1 MIAKDVSSGGGK
13 IDTVLL
19 SLYLALV
26 GIGWLMIYAVGYKQG
41 YTEDFNEFMIKTV
54 VGKQTM
60 FIAISILLILIIFSI
75 DAKFW
80 RVFAYPIY
88 GFGLVLLVLVLI
100 FGKEI
105 NGAKAWFSFGGFGFQ
120 PAEVAKLGTCLVLSS
135 YLSSPSTSLRD
146 SQATLTILGLLA
158 LPMCLIML
166 QPDAGSMLVFLS
178 FSIMMYRE
186 GLSGIPFLIAFAVLT
201 VFILALLFE
210 QSPNEVVMYLMMLS
224 SLIFAFN
231 IAEKQRI
238 WLTATIVLIITSAY
252 FFFNT
257 QQDIALFLMLIAVLI
272 YIVIHSRRGR
282 FRMVIL
288 TAGALLLSSIVVY
301 STSFAFKNI
310 LKKHQQDRID
320 VWLRPDRVD
329 PHGAA
334 YNLNNSKL
342 AIGSGGFQGK
352 GYLDGTLTKLNFVPE
367 QQTDFIFCT
376 IGEEQGFIGVF
387 AVLAIFVLFLIRIV
401 QVAERQ
407 KLNFVRLYAYGL
419 AGIYFFHFFINIGMT
434 MGLVPVIG
442 IPLPF
447 ISGGGSSLL
456 GFTAMLAIL
465 LKLDSHRYTI

>member
-1 MIAKDVSSGGGK
+1 MIAKDVAGSGK
-13 IDTVLL
+13 VDSALL

-26 GIGWLMIYAVGYKQG
+26 AIGWLMIYAVGYKQG
-41 YTEDFNEFMIKTV
+41 YTDDFNDFILKTV
-54 VGKQTM
+54 VGKQTI
-60 FIAISILLILIIFSI
+60 FIAISIVLILAIFSI

-80 RVFAYPIY
+80 RVFAYPVY
-88 GFGLVLLVLVLI
+88 GVGLFLLILVLI

-105 NGAKAWFSFGGFGFQ
+105 NGAKAWFSFGGFSFQ
-120 PAEVAKLGTCLVLSS
+120 PVEIAKLGTCLVLSS

-146 SQATLTILGLLA
+146 SQATMTILGLLG

-178 FSIMMYRE
+178 FSIMLFRE
-186 GLSGIPFLIAFAVLT
+186 GLSGVPYLIAFSIVT

-210 QSPNEVVMYLMMLS
+210 QSPNEVVLYLMMIC
-224 SLIFAFN
+224 SLIYAFN
-231 IAEKQRI
+231 IAERQRI
-238 WLTATIVLIITSAY
+238 WLTGTITVVITSAY
-252 FFFNT
+252 LFFNT
-257 QQDIALFLMLIAVLI
+257 QQDIALFLMLLCVLL
-272 YIVIHSRRGR
+272 YIVVHSRRGR
-282 FRMVIL
+282 FRMVIV
-288 TAGALLLSSIVVY
+288 TASALLLSAIVVY
-301 STSFAFKNI
+301 STSFAFKNV

-320 VWLRPDRVD
+320 VWLRPEKVD
-329 PHGAA
+329 AKGAA

-342 AIGSGGFQGK
+342 AIGSGGLQGK
-352 GYLDGTLTKLNFVPE
+352 GFLEGTMTKLSFVPE

-376 IGEEQGFIGVF
+376 IGEEQGFVGVF
-387 AVLAIFVLFLIRIV
+387 AVIAIFVLFLIRIV

-407 KLNFVRLYAYGL
+407 KLAFARLYGYGL

>member
-1 MIAKDVSSGGGK
+1 MIAKDASGGGK
-13 IDTVLL
+13 IDSVLL

-26 GIGWLMIYAVGYKQG
+26 GIGWMMIYAVGYKQG
-41 YTEDFNEFMIKTV
+41 YTNDFNEFMLKTV

-60 FIAISILLILIIFSI
+60 FIIIASLLILVIFSI

-80 RVFAYPIY
+80 RVFAYPVY
-88 GFGLVLLVLVLI
+88 GGGILLLILVLI

-105 NGAKAWFSFGGFGFQ
+105 NGARAWFSIAGFGFQ
-120 PAEVAKLGTCLVLSS
+120 PVEVAKLGTCLVLSS
-135 YLSSPSTSLRD
+135 YLSSPSTSFRD
-146 SQATLTILGLLA
+146 NQATLTILGLLA

-178 FSIMMYRE
+178 FSIMLYRE
-186 GLSGIPFLIAFAVLT
+186 GLSGVPYLIAFSVLT
-201 VFILALLFE
+201 VFIIALLFE
-210 QSPNEVVMYLMMLS
+210 QNPNEVVMYLMMIS

-231 IAEKQRI
+231 IVRRQRI
-238 WLTATIVLIITSAY
+238 WLALTIAVIIVSAY
-252 FFFNT
+252 LFFNT
-257 QQDIALFLMLIAVLI
+257 QQDIALFVMLISVLI
-272 YIVIHSRRGR
+272 YIVVHSRRGR

-288 TAGALLLSSIVVY
+288 TAGALLLSAIVVY
-301 STSFAFKNI
+301 STSFTFKNI

-320 VWLRPDRVD
+320 VWLRPDKVD

-352 GYLDGTLTKLNFVPE
+352 GYLEGAMTKLNFVPE

-376 IGEEQGFIGVF
+376 IGEEQGFVGVF
-387 AVLAIFVLFLIRIV
+387 AVIAIFVLFLVRIV
-401 QVAERQ
+401 QIAERQ
-407 KLNFVRLYAYGL
+407 KLNFARLYGYGL
-419 AGIYFFHFFINIGMT
+419 AGIFFFHFFINIGMT

-447 ISGGGSSLL
+447 VSAGGSSLL

-465 LKLDSHRYTI
+465 LKLDSSRYTI

>member
-1 MIAKDVSSGGGK
+1 MIAKDASGGGK
-13 IDTVLL
+13 IDSVLL

-26 GIGWLMIYAVGYKQG
+26 GIGWMMIYAVGYKQG
-41 YTEDFNEFMIKTV
+41 YTNDFNDFMLKTV

-60 FIAISILLILIIFSI
+60 FVMIAMLLVLVIFSI

-80 RVFAYPIY
+80 RVFAYPVY
-88 GFGLVLLVLVLI
+88 GIGIFLLILVLI
-100 FGKEI
+100 FGREI
-105 NGAKAWFSFGGFGFQ
+105 NGARAWFSIGGFGFQ
-120 PAEVAKLGTCLVLSS
+120 PVEVAKLGTCLVLSS
-135 YLSSPSTSLRD
+135 YLSSPSTSFRD
-146 SQATLTILGLLA
+146 NQATLTILGLLA

-178 FSIMMYRE
+178 FSIMLYRE
-186 GLSGIPFLIAFAVLT
+186 GLSGVPYLIAFSVLT
-201 VFILALLFE
+201 VFIIALLFE
-210 QSPNEVVMYLMMLS
+210 QNPNEVVMYLMMIS

-231 IAEKQRI
+231 ISQKQRV
-238 WLTATIVLIITSAY
+238 WLASTIAVIIVCAY
-252 FFFNT
+252 LFFNNK
-257 QQDIALFLMLIAVLI
+257 QDIALFVMLICVLL
-272 YIVIHSRRGR
+272 YIVVHSRRGR

-288 TAGALLLSSIVVY
+288 TAGALLLSAIVVY
-301 STSFAFKNI
+301 STSFTFKNI

-320 VWLRPDRVD
+320 VWLRPDKVD

-352 GYLDGTLTKLNFVPE
+352 GYLEGTMTKLNFVPE

-376 IGEEQGFIGVF
+376 IGEEQGFVGVF
-387 AVLAIFVLFLIRIV
+387 AVIAIFVLFLVRIV

-407 KLNFVRLYAYGL
+407 KLNFARLYGYGL
-419 AGIYFFHFFINIGMT
+419 AGIFFFHFFINIGMT

-447 ISGGGSSLL
+447 VSAGGSSLL

-465 LKLDSHRYTI
+465 LKLDSSRYTI

>member
-1 MIAKDVSSGGGK
+1 MIAKDASGGGK
-13 IDTVLL
+13 IDSVLL

-26 GIGWLMIYAVGYKQG
+26 GIGWMMIYAVGYKQG
-41 YTEDFNEFMIKTV
+41 YTDDFNEFMLKTV

-60 FIAISILLILIIFSI
+60 FVVIALLLILVIFSI

-80 RVFAYPIY
+80 RVFAYPVY
-88 GFGLVLLVLVLI
+88 GAGIILLILVLFL
-100 FGKEI
+100 GREI
-105 NGAKAWFSFGGFGFQ
+105 NGARAWFNIGGFGFQ
-120 PAEVAKLGTCLVLSS
+120 PVEVAKLGTCLVLSS
-135 YLSSPSTSLRD
+135 YLSSPSTSFRD
-146 SQATLTILGLLA
+146 NQATLTILGLLA
-158 LPMCLIML
+158 LPMCLIIL

-178 FSIMMYRE
+178 FSIMFYRE
-186 GLSGIPFLIAFAVLT
+186 GLSGVPYLIAFSVLT
-201 VFILALLFE
+201 VFVIALLFE
-210 QSPNEVVMYLMMLS
+210 QNPNEVVMYLMMIS
-224 SLIFAFN
+224 ALIFAFN
-231 IAEKQRI
+231 IARKQRV
-238 WLTATIVLIITSAY
+238 WLASTIAIIIVSAY
-252 FFFNT
+252 MFFNT
-257 QQDIALFLMLIAVLI
+257 QQDIALFLILICVLI
-272 YIVIHSRRGR
+272 YIVVHSRRGR

-320 VWLRPDRVD
+320 VWLRPDKVD

-352 GYLDGTLTKLNFVPE
+352 GYLEGAMTKLNFVPE

-376 IGEEQGFIGVF
+376 IGEEQGFVGVF
-387 AVLAIFVLFLIRIV
+387 AVIAIFVLFLVRIV
-401 QVAERQ
+401 QIAERQ
-407 KLNFVRLYAYGL
+407 KLNFARLYGYGL
-419 AGIYFFHFFINIGMT
+419 AGIFFFHFFINIGMT

-447 ISGGGSSLL
+447 VSAGGSSLL

-465 LKLDSHRYTI
+465 LKLDSSRYTI

>member
-1 MIAKDVSSGGGK
+1 MIAKDASGGGK
-13 IDTVLL
+13 IDSVLL

-26 GIGWLMIYAVGYKQG
+26 GIGWMMIYAVGYKQG
-41 YTEDFNEFMIKTV
+41 YTNDFNDFMLKTV

-60 FIAISILLILIIFSI
+60 FVMIAMLLVLVIFSI

-80 RVFAYPIY
+80 RVFAYPVY
-88 GFGLVLLVLVLI
+88 GIGIFLLILVLI
-100 FGKEI
+100 FGREI
-105 NGAKAWFSFGGFGFQ
+105 NGAKAWFSIGGFGFQ
-120 PAEVAKLGTCLVLSS
+120 PVEVAKLGTCLVLSS
-135 YLSSPSTSLRD
+135 YLSSPSTSFRD
-146 SQATLTILGLLA
+146 NQATLTILGLLA

-178 FSIMMYRE
+178 FSIMLYRE
-186 GLSGIPFLIAFAVLT
+186 GLSGVPYLIAFSVLT
-201 VFILALLFE
+201 VFIIALLFE
-210 QSPNEVVMYLMMLS
+210 QNPNEVVMYLMMIS

-231 IAEKQRI
+231 ISQKQRV
-238 WLTATIVLIITSAY
+238 WLASTIAVIIVCAY
-252 FFFNT
+252 LFFNNK
-257 QQDIALFLMLIAVLI
+257 QDIALFIMLICVLL
-272 YIVIHSRRGR
+272 YIVVHSRRGR

-288 TAGALLLSSIVVY
+288 TAGALLLSAIVVY
-301 STSFAFKNI
+301 STSFTFKNI

-320 VWLRPDRVD
+320 VWLRPDKVD

-352 GYLDGTLTKLNFVPE
+352 GYLEGTMTKLNFVPE

-376 IGEEQGFIGVF
+376 IGEEQGFVGVF
-387 AVLAIFVLFLIRIV
+387 AVIAIFVLFLVRIV

-407 KLNFVRLYAYGL
+407 KLNFARLYGYGL
-419 AGIYFFHFFINIGMT
+419 AGIFFFHFFINIGMT

-447 ISGGGSSLL
+447 VSAGGSSLL

-465 LKLDSHRYTI
+465 LKLDSSRYTI

>member
-1 MIAKDVSSGGGK
+1 MIAKDASGGGK
-13 IDTVLL
+13 IDSVLL

-26 GIGWLMIYAVGYKQG
+26 GIGWMMIYAVGYKQG
-41 YTEDFNEFMIKTV
+41 YTDDFNDFMLKTV

-60 FIAISILLILIIFSI
+60 FVMIAMLLILVIFSI

-80 RVFAYPIY
+80 RVFAYPVY
-88 GFGLVLLVLVLI
+88 GIGIFLLILVLI
-100 FGKEI
+100 FGREI
-105 NGAKAWFSFGGFGFQ
+105 NGARAWFSIGGFGFQ
-120 PAEVAKLGTCLVLSS
+120 PVEVAKLGTCLVLSS
-135 YLSSPSTSLRD
+135 YLSSPSTSFRD
-146 SQATLTILGLLA
+146 NQATLTILGLLA

-178 FSIMMYRE
+178 FSIMLYRE
-186 GLSGIPFLIAFAVLT
+186 GLSGVPYLIAFSVLT
-201 VFILALLFE
+201 VFIIALLFE
-210 QSPNEVVMYLMMLS
+210 QNPNEVVMYLMMIS

-231 IAEKQRI
+231 ISQKQRV
-238 WLTATIVLIITSAY
+238 WLASTIAVIIVCAY
-252 FFFNT
+252 LFFNNK
-257 QQDIALFLMLIAVLI
+257 QDIALFVMLICVLL
-272 YIVIHSRRGR
+272 YIVVHSRRGR

-288 TAGALLLSSIVVY
+288 TAGALLLSAIVVY
-301 STSFAFKNI
+301 STSFTFKNI

-320 VWLRPDRVD
+320 VWLRPDKVD

-352 GYLDGTLTKLNFVPE
+352 GYLEGTMTKLNFVPE

-376 IGEEQGFIGVF
+376 IGEEQGFVGVF
-387 AVLAIFVLFLIRIV
+387 AVIAIFVLFLVRIV

-407 KLNFVRLYAYGL
+407 KLNFARLYGYGL
-419 AGIYFFHFFINIGMT
+419 AGIFFFHFFINIGMT

-447 ISGGGSSLL
+447 VSAGGSSLL

-465 LKLDSHRYTI
+465 LKLDSSRYTI

>member
-1 MIAKDVSSGGGK
+1 MIAKDTSGGGK
-13 IDTVLL
+13 IDSVLL

-41 YTEDFNEFMIKTV
+41 YTEDFNEFMLKTV

-60 FIAISILLILIIFSI
+60 FVLISFLLILIIFSI

-88 GFGLVLLVLVLI
+88 GIGMILLVLVLI
-100 FGKEI
+100 FGTEI
-105 NGAKAWFSFGGFGFQ
+105 NGARAWFSIAGFGFQ
-120 PAEVAKLGTCLVLSS
+120 PVEVAKLGTCLVLSS
-135 YLSSPSTSLRD
+135 YLSSPSTSFRD
-146 SQATLTILGLLA
+146 NQATLTILGLLA

-178 FSIMMYRE
+178 FSIMLFRE
-186 GLSGIPFLIAFAVLT
+186 GLSGVPYLIAFSVFT
-201 VFILALLFE
+201 VFVIALLFE
-210 QSPNEVVMYLMMLS
+210 QSPNEVVLYLMMIS

-231 IAEKQRI
+231 IARKQRI
-238 WLTATIVLIITSAY
+238 WLGSTIAIIIVSAY
-252 FFFNT
+252 LFFNT
-257 QQDIALFLMLIAVLI
+257 QQDIALFLMLICVLL

-288 TAGALLLSSIVVY
+288 TAGALLMSSIVVY
-301 STSFAFKNI
+301 STSFAFKNV

-352 GYLDGTLTKLNFVPE
+352 GYLEGTMTKLNFVPE

-376 IGEEQGFIGVF
+376 IGEEQGFVGVF
-387 AVLAIFVLFLIRIV
+387 AVIAIFVLFLIRIV

-407 KLNFVRLYAYGL
+407 KLTFARLYGYGL
-419 AGIYFFHFFINIGMT
+419 AGIFFFHFFINIGMT

-447 ISGGGSSLL
+447 VSAGGSSLL

-465 LKLDSHRYTI
+465 LKMDSHRYTI

>member
-1 MIAKDVSSGGGK
+1 MLAKDASGGGK
-13 IDTVLL
+13 IDSVLL

-41 YTEDFNEFMIKTV
+41 YTEDFTEFMLKTV

-60 FIAISILLILIIFSI
+60 FVLISFLLILVIFSI

-80 RVFAYPIY
+80 RVFAYPVY
-88 GFGLVLLVLVLI
+88 GIGMLLLILVLI
-100 FGKEI
+100 FGREI
-105 NGAKAWFSFGGFGFQ
+105 NGARAWFSIAGFGFQ
-120 PAEVAKLGTCLVLSS
+120 PVEVAKLGTCLVLSS
-135 YLSSPSTSLRD
+135 YLSSPSTSFRD
-146 SQATLTILGLLA
+146 NQATLTILGLLA

-166 QPDAGSMLVFLS
+166 QPDAGSMLVFFS
-178 FSIMMYRE
+178 FSIMLFRE
-186 GLSGIPFLIAFAVLT
+186 GLSGIPYLIAFSLLT
-201 VFILALLFE
+201 VFIIALLFE
-210 QSPNEVVMYLMMLS
+210 QSPNEVVLYLMMIS

-231 IAEKQRI
+231 IARKQRI
-238 WLTATIVLIITSAY
+238 WLGATIAIIVISAY
-252 FFFNT
+252 MFFNT
-257 QQDIALFLMLIAVLI
+257 QQDIALFVMLICVLL

-301 STSFAFKNI
+301 STSFAFKNV

-352 GYLDGTLTKLNFVPE
+352 GYLEGAMTKLNFVPE

-376 IGEEQGFIGVF
+376 IGEEQGFVGVF
-387 AVLAIFVLFLIRIV
+387 AVIAIFVLFLIRIV

-407 KLNFVRLYAYGL
+407 KLNFARLYGYGL
-419 AGIYFFHFFINIGMT
+419 AGIFFFHFFINIGMT

-447 ISGGGSSLL
+447 VSAGGSSLL

-465 LKLDSHRYTI
+465 LKLDSDRYTI

>member
-1 MIAKDVSSGGGK
+1 MIAKDASGGGK
-13 IDTVLL
+13 IDSVLL

-26 GIGWLMIYAVGYKQG
+26 GIGWMMIYAVGYKQG
-41 YTEDFNEFMIKTV
+41 YTEDFNEFMLKTV

-60 FIAISILLILIIFSI
+60 FIIIASLLILVIFSI

-80 RVFAYPIY
+80 RVFAYPVY
-88 GFGLVLLVLVLI
+88 GAGIILLILVLFL
-100 FGKEI
+100 GREI
-105 NGAKAWFSFGGFGFQ
+105 NGARAWFNIGGFGFQ
-120 PAEVAKLGTCLVLSS
+120 PVEVAKLGTCLVLSS

-146 SQATLTILGLLA
+146 NQATLTILGLLA
-158 LPMCLIML
+158 LPMCLIIL

-178 FSIMMYRE
+178 FSIMFYRE
-186 GLSGIPFLIAFAVLT
+186 GLSGVPYLIAFSVLT
-201 VFILALLFE
+201 VFVIALLFE
-210 QSPNEVVMYLMMLS
+210 QNPNEVVMYLMMIS
-224 SLIFAFN
+224 ALIFAFN
-231 IAEKQRI
+231 IARKQRV
-238 WLTATIVLIITSAY
+238 WLASTIAIIIVSAY
-252 FFFNT
+252 MFFNT
-257 QQDIALFLMLIAVLI
+257 QQDIALFLILICVLI
-272 YIVIHSRRGR
+272 YIVVHSRRGR

-320 VWLRPDRVD
+320 VWLRPDKVD

-352 GYLDGTLTKLNFVPE
+352 GYLEGAMTKLNFVPE

-376 IGEEQGFIGVF
+376 IGEEQGFVGVF
-387 AVLAIFVLFLIRIV
+387 AVIAIFVLFLVRIV
-401 QVAERQ
+401 QIAERQ
-407 KLNFVRLYAYGL
+407 KLNFARLYGYGL
-419 AGIYFFHFFINIGMT
+419 AGIFFFHFFINIGMT

-447 ISGGGSSLL
+447 VSAGGSSLL

-465 LKLDSHRYTI
+465 LKLDSSRYTI

>member
-1 MIAKDVSSGGGK
+1 MIAKDTAGGGK
-13 IDTVLL
+13 VDMPLL

-26 GIGWLMIYAVGYKQG
+26 SIGWLMIYAVGYKQG
-41 YTEDFNEFMIKTV
+41 YTEDFNDFMMKTV
-54 VGKQTM
+54 VGKQTV
-60 FIAISILLILIIFSI
+60 FIVISLLLILIIFSI

-80 RVFAYPIY
+80 RVFAYPVY
-88 GFGLVLLVLVLI
+88 GFGLFLLVLVLI
-100 FGKEI
+100 FGREI
-105 NGAKAWFSFGGFGFQ
+105 NGAKAWFSIGGFGFQ
-120 PAEVAKLGTCLVLSS
+120 PVEIAKLGTCLVLSS
-135 YLSSPSTSLRD
+135 YLSSPSTSMRD
-146 SQATLTILGLLA
+146 SQATLTILGLLG

-178 FSIMMYRE
+178 FSVMFYRE
-186 GLSGIPFLIAFAVLT
+186 GLSGIPYLIAFSAIT

-210 QSPNEVVMYLMMLS
+210 QSPNEVVMYLMMLCS
-224 SLIFAFN
+224 IIYAFN
-231 IAEKQRI
+231 ISEKQRL
-238 WLTATIVLIITSAY
+238 WLVATISIVIGSAY
-252 FFFNT
+252 LFFNGM
-257 QQDIALFLMLIAVLI
+257 QDIALFLMLLCVLI
-272 YIVIHSRRGR
+272 YIVVHSRRGR
-282 FRMVIL
+282 FRMVIV
-288 TAGALLLSSIVVY
+288 TAGSLLLSAIVVY
-301 STSFAFKNI
+301 STSFAFKNV

-320 VWLRPDRVD
+320 VWLRPEKVD
-329 PHGAA
+329 ARGAA

-342 AIGSGGFQGK
+342 AIGSGGLQGK
-352 GYLDGTLTKLNFVPE
+352 GFLEGTMTKLNFVPE

-387 AVLAIFVLFLIRIV
+387 AVIAIFVLFLVRII

-407 KLNFVRLYAYGL
+407 KLNFARLYGYGL

-447 ISGGGSSLL
+447 LSGGGSSLL

>member
-1 MIAKDVSSGGGK
+1 MLAKDTSGGGK
-13 IDTVLL
+13 IDSVLL

-41 YTEDFNEFMIKTV
+41 YTEDFNEFMLKTV

-60 FIAISILLILIIFSI
+60 FVIISFLLILVIFSF

-88 GFGLVLLVLVLI
+88 GIGIVLLILVLI

-105 NGAKAWFSFGGFGFQ
+105 NGARAWFNIAGFGFQ

-135 YLSSPSTSLRD
+135 YLSSPSTSFRD
-146 SQATLTILGLLA
+146 NQATLTILGLLA

-178 FSIMMYRE
+178 FSIMLFRE
-186 GLSGIPFLIAFAVLT
+186 GLSGIPYLIAFSVFT
-201 VFILALLFE
+201 VFIIALLFE
-210 QSPNEVVMYLMMLS
+210 QSPNEVVLYLMMIS

-231 IAEKQRI
+231 IVQKQRI
-238 WLTATIVLIITSAY
+238 WLGATIAIIIISAY
-252 FFFNT
+252 LFFNA
-257 QQDIALFLMLIAVLI
+257 QQDIALFLLLICVLL

-310 LKKHQQDRID
+310 LRKHQQDRID

-352 GYLDGTLTKLNFVPE
+352 GYLEGTMTKLNFVPE

-387 AVLAIFVLFLIRIV
+387 AVIAIFVLFLIRIV

-407 KLNFVRLYAYGL
+407 KLNFARLYGYGL
-419 AGIYFFHFFINIGMT
+419 AGIFFFHFFINIGMT

-447 ISGGGSSLL
+447 VSAGGSSLL

>member
-1 MIAKDVSSGGGK
+1 MIAKDVAGGGK
-13 IDTVLL
+13 VDAALL

-26 GIGWLMIYAVGYKQG
+26 AIGWLMIYAVGYKQG
-41 YTEDFNEFMIKTV
+41 YTDDFNDFITKTV
-54 VGKQTM
+54 VGKQTI
-60 FIAISILLILIIFSI
+60 FIGISGILILIIFSI

-80 RVFAYPIY
+80 RVFAYPVY
-88 GFGLVLLVLVLI
+88 GFGLFLLVLVLI
-100 FGKEI
+100 FGREI
-105 NGAKAWFSFGGFGFQ
+105 NGAKAWFTFGNFSFQ
-120 PAEVAKLGTCLVLSS
+120 PVEIAKLGTCLVLSS
-135 YLSSPSTSLRD
+135 YLSSPSTSMRD
-146 SQATLTILGLLA
+146 SQSTLTILGLLG
-158 LPMCLIML
+158 LPMCLIMM

-178 FSIMMYRE
+178 FSIMFYRE
-186 GLSGIPFLIAFAVLT
+186 GLSGIPYLIAFSVMT

-210 QSPNEVVMYLMMLS
+210 QSPNEVVMYLMMLCS
-224 SLIFAFN
+224 IIYAFN
-231 IAEKQRI
+231 IAEKQRL
-238 WLTATIVLIITSAY
+238 WLVGTIGIVISSAY
-252 FFFNT
+252 LFFNKQT
-257 QQDIALFLMLIAVLI
+257 DIALFLMLLCVLL
-272 YIVIHSRRGR
+272 YIIVHSRRGR
-282 FRMVIL
+282 FKMVIV
-288 TAGALLLSSIVVY
+288 TAGALLLSSVVVY

-320 VWLRPDRVD
+320 VWLRPEKVD
-329 PHGAA
+329 ARGAA

-342 AIGSGGFQGK
+342 AIGSGGLQGK
-352 GYLDGTLTKLNFVPE
+352 GFLEGTMTKLNFVPE

-387 AVLAIFVLFLIRIV
+387 AVLAIYVLFLIRII

-407 KLNFVRLYAYGL
+407 KLNFARLYGYGL

-447 ISGGGSSLL
+447 LSGGGSSLL

>member
-1 MIAKDVSSGGGK
+1 MITKDVSSGGK
-13 IDTVLL
+13 IDSALL

-26 GIGWLMIYAVGYKQG
+26 AIGWLMIYAVGYKQG
-41 YTEDFNEFMIKTV
+41 YTEDFGEFMMKTV

-60 FIAISILLILIIFSI
+60 FIGISIVLILIIFSI

-80 RVFAYPIY
+80 RVFAYPVY
-88 GFGLVLLVLVLI
+88 GFGLFLLVLVLI
-100 FGKEI
+100 FGREI
-105 NGAKAWFSFGGFGFQ
+105 NGAKAWFSIGGFGFQ
-120 PAEVAKLGTCLVLSS
+120 PVEVAKLGTCLVLSS

-146 SQATLTILGLLA
+146 SQATMTILGLMG
-158 LPMCLIML
+158 LPMFLIML

-186 GLSGIPFLIAFAVLT
+186 GMSGTLYLIAFSVLT

-210 QSPNEVVMYLMMLS
+210 QSPNEVVMYLMMIS
-224 SLIFAFN
+224 SVIYAFN
-231 IAEKQRI
+231 IVEKQRI
-238 WLTATIVLIITSAY
+238 WLAGTLGVIIASAY
-252 FFFNT
+252 MFFNA
-257 QQDIALFLMLIAVLI
+257 QQDIALFLMLLCVLL
-272 YIVIHSRRGR
+272 YIVVHSRRGR
-282 FRMVIL
+282 FRMVII
-288 TAGALLLSSIVVY
+288 TAAALLISAMVVY

-329 PHGAA
+329 PRGPA

-342 AIGSGGFQGK
+342 AIGSGGLQGK
-352 GYLDGTLTKLNFVPE
+352 GYLEGTMTKLNFVPE

-376 IGEEQGFIGVF
+376 IGEEQGFVGVF
-387 AVLAIFVLFLIRIV
+387 AVIAIFVLFLIRIV

-407 KLNFVRLYAYGL
+407 KLNFARLYGYGL

-465 LKLDSHRYTI
+465 LKLDSNRYTI

>member
-1 MIAKDVSSGGGK
+1 MIAKDASGGGK
-13 IDTVLL
+13 IDSVLL

-26 GIGWLMIYAVGYKQG
+26 GIGWMMIYAVGYKQG
-41 YTEDFNEFMIKTV
+41 YTDDFNDFMLKTV

-60 FIAISILLILIIFSI
+60 FVMIAMLLILVIFSI

-80 RVFAYPIY
+80 RVFAYPVY
-88 GFGLVLLVLVLI
+88 GIGIFLLILVLI
-100 FGKEI
+100 FGREI
-105 NGAKAWFSFGGFGFQ
+105 NGAKAWFSIGGFGFQ
-120 PAEVAKLGTCLVLSS
+120 PVEVAKLGTCLVLSS
-135 YLSSPSTSLRD
+135 YLSSPSTSFRD
-146 SQATLTILGLLA
+146 NQATLTILGLLA

-178 FSIMMYRE
+178 FSIMLYRE
-186 GLSGIPFLIAFAVLT
+186 GLSGVPYLIAFSVLT
-201 VFILALLFE
+201 VFIIALLFE
-210 QSPNEVVMYLMMLS
+210 QNPNEVVMYLMMIS

-231 IAEKQRI
+231 ISQKQRV
-238 WLTATIVLIITSAY
+238 WLASTIAVIIVCAY
-252 FFFNT
+252 LFFNNK
-257 QQDIALFLMLIAVLI
+257 QDIALFVMLICVLL
-272 YIVIHSRRGR
+272 YIVVHSRRGR

-288 TAGALLLSSIVVY
+288 TAGALLLSAIVVY
-301 STSFAFKNI
+301 STSFTFKNI

-320 VWLRPDRVD
+320 VWLRPDKVD

-352 GYLDGTLTKLNFVPE
+352 GYLEGTMTKLNFVPE

-376 IGEEQGFIGVF
+376 IGEEQGFVGVF
-387 AVLAIFVLFLIRIV
+387 AVIAIFVLFLVRIV

-407 KLNFVRLYAYGL
+407 KLNFARLYGYGL
-419 AGIYFFHFFINIGMT
+419 AGIFFFHFFINIGMT

-447 ISGGGSSLL
+447 VSAGGSSLL

-465 LKLDSHRYTI
+465 LKLDSSRYTI

>member
-1 MIAKDVSSGGGK
+1 MIAKDASSGGK
-13 IDTVLL
+13 IDSVLL

-26 GIGWLMIYAVGYKQG
+26 GIGWMMIYAVGYKQG
-41 YTEDFNEFMIKTV
+41 YTDDFNEFMLKTV

-60 FIAISILLILIIFSI
+60 FIVIALLLILVIFSI

-80 RVFAYPIY
+80 RVFAYPVY
-88 GFGLVLLVLVLI
+88 GAGIILLILVLFL
-100 FGKEI
+100 GREI
-105 NGAKAWFSFGGFGFQ
+105 NGARAWFNIGGFGFQ
-120 PAEVAKLGTCLVLSS
+120 PVEVAKLGTCLVLSS

-146 SQATLTILGLLA
+146 NQAALTILGLLA

-178 FSIMMYRE
+178 FSMMMYRE
-186 GLSGIPFLIAFAVLT
+186 GLSGVPYLIAFSMLT
-201 VFILALLFE
+201 VFIIALLFE
-210 QSPNEVVMYLMMLS
+210 QNPNEVVMYLMMVS

-231 IAEKQRI
+231 IVRKQRV
-238 WLTATIVLIITSAY
+238 WVALTIAVIVVSAY
-252 FFFNT
+252 LFFNT
-257 QQDIALFLMLIAVLI
+257 MQDIALFLMLICVLI

-320 VWLRPDRVD
+320 VWLRPDKVD

-352 GYLDGTLTKLNFVPE
+352 GYLEGAMTKLNFVPE

-376 IGEEQGFIGVF
+376 IGEEQGFVGVF
-387 AVLAIFVLFLIRIV
+387 AVIAIFVLFLIRIV
-401 QVAERQ
+401 QIAERQ
-407 KLNFVRLYAYGL
+407 KLNFARLYGYGL
-419 AGIYFFHFFINIGMT
+419 AGIFFFHFFINIGMT

-447 ISGGGSSLL
+447 VSAGGSSLL

-465 LKLDSHRYTI
+465 LKLDSSRYTI

>member
-1 MIAKDVSSGGGK
+1 MMAKDASGGGK
-13 IDTVLL
+13 IDSVLL

-26 GIGWLMIYAVGYKQG
+26 GIGWMMIYAVGYKQG
-41 YTEDFNEFMIKTV
+41 YTDDFNEFMLKTV
-54 VGKQTM
+54 VGKQSM
-60 FIAISILLILIIFSI
+60 FIMIAMLLILVIFSI

-80 RVFAYPIY
+80 RVFAYPVY
-88 GFGLVLLVLVLI
+88 GIGIFLLILVLI
-100 FGKEI
+100 FGREI
-105 NGAKAWFSFGGFGFQ
+105 NGAKAWFSIGGFGFQ
-120 PAEVAKLGTCLVLSS
+120 PVEVAKLGTCLVLSS
-135 YLSSPSTSLRD
+135 YLSSPSTSFRD
-146 SQATLTILGLLA
+146 NQATLTILGLLA

-178 FSIMMYRE
+178 FSVMLYRE
-186 GLSGIPFLIAFAVLT
+186 GLSGVPYLIAFSLLI
-201 VFILALLFE
+201 VFIIALLFE
-210 QSPNEVVMYLMMLS
+210 QNPNEVVMYLMMIS

-231 IAEKQRI
+231 IAQFQRV
-238 WLTATIVLIITSAY
+238 WLALTLAVNIVCAY
-252 FFFNT
+252 LFFNNK
-257 QQDIALFLMLIAVLI
+257 QDIALFVMLICVLL
-272 YIVIHSRRGR
+272 YIVVHSRRGR

-288 TAGALLLSSIVVY
+288 TSGALLLSAIVVY

-320 VWLRPDRVD
+320 VWLRPDKVD

-352 GYLDGTLTKLNFVPE
+352 GYLEGTMTKLNFVPE

-376 IGEEQGFIGVF
+376 IGEEQGFVGVF
-387 AVLAIFVLFLIRIV
+387 AVIAIFVLFLVRIV

-407 KLNFVRLYAYGL
+407 KLNFARLYGYGL
-419 AGIYFFHFFINIGMT
+419 AGIFFFHFFINIGMT

-447 ISGGGSSLL
+447 VSAGGSSLL

-465 LKLDSHRYTI
+465 LKLDSSRYTI

>member
-1 MIAKDVSSGGGK
+1 MIAKDASGGGK
-13 IDTVLL
+13 IDSVLL

-26 GIGWLMIYAVGYKQG
+26 GIGWMMIYAVGYKQG
-41 YTEDFNEFMIKTV
+41 YTDDFNDFMLKTV

-60 FIAISILLILIIFSI
+60 FVMIAMLLVLVIFSI

-80 RVFAYPIY
+80 RVFAYPVY
-88 GFGLVLLVLVLI
+88 GIGIFLLILVLI
-100 FGKEI
+100 FGREI
-105 NGAKAWFSFGGFGFQ
+105 NGAKAWFSIGGFGFQ
-120 PAEVAKLGTCLVLSS
+120 PVEVAKLGTCLVLSS
-135 YLSSPSTSLRD
+135 YLSSPSTSFRD
-146 SQATLTILGLLA
+146 NQATLTILGLLA

-178 FSIMMYRE
+178 FSIMLYRE
-186 GLSGIPFLIAFAVLT
+186 GLSGVPYLIAFSVLT
-201 VFILALLFE
+201 VFIIALLFE
-210 QSPNEVVMYLMMLS
+210 QNPNEVVMYLMMIS

-231 IAEKQRI
+231 ISQKQRV
-238 WLTATIVLIITSAY
+238 WLASTIAVIIVCAY
-252 FFFNT
+252 LFFNNK
-257 QQDIALFLMLIAVLI
+257 QDIALFIMLICVLL
-272 YIVIHSRRGR
+272 YIVVHSRRGR

-288 TAGALLLSSIVVY
+288 TAGALLLSAIVVY
-301 STSFAFKNI
+301 STSFTFKNI

-320 VWLRPDRVD
+320 VWLRPDKVD

-352 GYLDGTLTKLNFVPE
+352 GYLEGTMTKLNFVPE

-376 IGEEQGFIGVF
+376 IGEEQGFVGVF
-387 AVLAIFVLFLIRIV
+387 AVIAIFVLFLVRIV

-407 KLNFVRLYAYGL
+407 KLNFARLYGYGL
-419 AGIYFFHFFINIGMT
+419 AGIFFFHFFINIGMT

-447 ISGGGSSLL
+447 VSAGGSSLL

-465 LKLDSHRYTI
+465 LKLDSSRYTI